1 MHQGFER
8 FDVVQTIF
16 QTIIWLK
23 LKEAKLWYK
32 RTIQNLNGERRI
44 WFSSHSVQVF
54 HGFVFYCIAELVHF
68 SSHAAEFTFHS
79 GWIFFWCHCSS
90 VNLAD
95 RLHFIIFSFN
105 SSRLFFFILIFGSP
119 LLFLILGFKYSSQFF
134 ILASQL
140 YYIGYCRCLVAT
152 RPPIAATLAHLSFYL
167 SARVWYGMEV
177 CRTSGVWLEYE
188 SILRKLPRVSEIAT
202 NHWIFLRCD

>member
-8 FDVVQTIF
+8 FGVVQTIF

-32 RTIQNLNGERRI
+32 RTIQDLNGERRI
-44 WFSSHSVQVF
+44 WFFKSFCPSFPRFCLLLHSWACPF
-54 HGFVFYCIAELVHF
+54 LFSCYRIHF
-68 SSHAAEFTFHS
+68 P
-79 GWIFFWCHCSS
+79 FWM
-90 VNLAD
+90 NFL
-95 RLHFIIFSFN
+95 LMPLFFSFN

-119 LLFLILGFKYSSQFF
+119 LLFLVLGFKYSSQFF

-202 NHWIFLRCD
+202 NHWVFLRCD